1 MIQKFKLEEFPTTI
15 PFPPL
20 AKTNNFER
28 MEQWVSEISSL
39 QLCGRSRAFKH
50 FRENQKQMSGCLN
63 WSLNWSLVSVWSCP
77 HQRHQ
82 VLVMGTGTA
91 ERTLQLPTGV
101 AGGVLLPATQAAGL
115 QPSVQSLC
123 EAKKCRKKYVTH
135 RLHCIFVN
143 VISSPWMF
151 HSKAQTTFSNWTN
164 PVEIILTGTWLMS
177 FFRASRRPWIDAS
190 CKGDQSET
198 KSVYERKTG
207 KCLTIPWTVSSVY
220 FTSTVWPSNPLL

>member
-1 MIQKFKLEEFPTTI
+1 MSFRNFFSPAVWAEQGLQALQREPETDVWVPELKPQLESCF
-15 PFPPL
+15 
-20 AKTNNFER
+20 
-28 MEQWVSEISSL
+28 
-39 QLCGRSRAFKH
+39 
-50 FRENQKQMSGCLN
+50 
-63 WSLNWSLVSVWSCP
+63 WSCP
-77 HQRHQ
+77 HHDHQ

-91 ERTLQLPTGV
+91 ERALQLPTGV
-101 AGGVLLPATQAAGL
+101 AAGVLLPATQAAGL

-135 RLHCIFVN
+135 RLHCIFVD